1 MNKITFENYKSFK
14 DKQELV
20 LKPITIL
27 LGKNSSGK
35 SSIAKLPSMI
45 EHSLKGEF
53 PEPLQL
59 INDEVELGA
68 EFRDLMHGRKTTG
81 ANALKIGLYSPE
93 ESLEVS
99 IFQTNQATDLYSILK
114 WEHKKNGKDKSA
126 VDSNKFNGFLL
137 SEDERQEGDEFVTL
151 QFNADYIGPF
161 RKFPERSY
169 NRHLIKNKNKFG
181 IHGENAYPIL
191 IQDAQEDS
199 KDVISKVSDWY
210 QAYFDGWL
218 LRINA
223 EKSPFYQVELGR
235 KDTGV
240 FVNIKDVGQGMS
252 QALPIVTRAFLPA
265 KEETLI
271 ILEQPELH
279 LHPAVHGDLGELF
292 VNSVVEDTNK
302 KYLIETHSQNLL
314 LRIRSLVA
322 SGVLNASD
330 LQIYFVDFNEEDGV
344 SNLKSIDVDVKGNV
358 SFWPDDIFNESFNE
372 ARRLSKAQRSA

>member
-14 DKQELV
+14 DKQELE

-59 INDEVELGA
+59 INDEIELGA

-81 ANALKIGLYSPE
+81 ANALKLGLFTSL

-99 IFQTNQATDLYSILK
+99 ILQTDQAADLYGIFEWK
-114 WEHKKNGKDKSA
+114 HNKNSKSKSA
-126 VDSNKFNGFLL
+126 NDSYNFNGFLL
-137 SEDERQEGDEFVTL
+137 SDSESKDDETVTL
-151 QFNADYIGPF
+151 KFNSDYIGPF
-161 RKFPERSY
+161 RKLPERSY
-169 NRHLIKNKNKFG
+169 NRHLIKNKDKFG
-181 IHGENAYPIL
+181 VHGENAYPIL

-210 QAYFDGWL
+210 QTYFDGWV

-292 VNSVVEDTNK
+292 VNSVVEDKNK

-322 SGVLNASD
+322 SGVLKASD

-344 SNLKSIDVDVKGNV
+344 SNLNSIDVDEKGNV
-358 SFWPDDIFNESFNE
+358 SFWPEDIFNESFNE
-372 ARRLSKAQRSA
+372 ARRLSKAQRGA